1 LPVTPLESVALSG
14 KRAPRRQSDV
24 RMAALLT
31 APFVIA
37 YLVLFIYP
45 SLKMVELSFTNA
57 PLIGSGNFAGLRN
70 YVRLTRDH
78 LFLGSIIH
86 TAYFVLLTVIPNTL
100 IGLGIAILVNRL
112 RGRMRATVLAC
123 FFVPYVLPSTV
134 VYEIWDWV
142 LDRQF
147 GIAQIV
153 IKAVTGHPISV
164 FANPV
169 WAMPMVALVTIW
181 WTSGFNILIFL
192 AGLRNI
198 PEDLYAAAALDGAG
212 RWRSFFSITWP
223 LIWPITALVMT
234 IQLILQLKIFDQVY
248 LFTDGGPFN
257 STYVMVQF
265 IYKQAFVLDHGGYAS
280 SAALFLFVVI
290 AGLSL
295 IQFQVLRI
303 RGSE

>member
-1 LPVTPLESVALSG
+1 
-14 KRAPRRQSDV
+14 
-24 RMAALLT
+24 MAALLT

-134 VYEIWDWV
+134 VYES
-142 LDRQF
+142 
-147 GIAQIV
+147 G
-153 IKAVTGHPISV
+153 TG
-164 FANPV
+164 
-169 WAMPMVALVTIW
+169 
-181 WTSGFNILIFL
+181 
-192 AGLRNI
+192 
-198 PEDLYAAAALDGAG
+198 
-212 RWRSFFSITWP
+212 FST
-223 LIWPITALVMT
+223 
-234 IQLILQLKIFDQVY
+234 
-248 LFTDGGPFN
+248 G
-257 STYVMVQF
+257 
-265 IYKQAFVLDHGGYAS
+265 S
-280 SAALFLFVVI
+280 SASRRSSSR
-290 AGLSL
+290 LSPG
-295 IQFQVLRI
+295 IPSRSSPI
-303 RGSE
+303 RSGPCPWWHW